1 MILFFICL
9 TAIILVDIILVDL
22 ISRYSCDRYCPQLPK
37 FISMGLIG
45 KHSKQKKTFS
55 ESRQRAEK
63 LKNTAHKKYEIA
75 SNDGI
80 KLIGHYFPKENAER
94 IIIAVHGWRSTW
106 NYDFNGQYRFLAD
119 NNCSVLFIE
128 PRAHGES
135 EGRYMYYGKK
145 ERFDWLLWIKFV
157 SENISDNLPTRN
169 IPS

>member
-37 FISMGLIG
+37 FISMGLID

-80 KLIGHYFPKENAER
+80 KLIGHYFPRENAER

-128 PRAHGES
+128 SRAHGES

-145 ERFDWLLWIKFV
+145 ERFDLLLWIKFV

-169 IPS
+169 ILS